1 MENIYSKL
9 RNLAKSVRAQ
19 NLFVAVKE
27 LHGIQMFRNNFDFS
41 KLQEIY
47 LSFLYMYDTINRDI
61 IVDKISEK
69 VLDCELYED
78 AYMTWR
84 RKNNK
89 KSEKED
95 KSKKDVNLVVGKNIK
110 FPTKGT
116 K

>member
-1 MENIYSKL
+1 MNTIYSKL

-19 NLFVAVKE
+19 NLFIAVKE
-27 LHGIQMFRNNFDFS
+27 LQGVQLFRNNFDFS

-78 AYMTWR
+78 AYMLWR
-84 RKNNK
+84 RKNNN

-95 KSKKDVNLVVGKNIK
+95 KSKKDLNLVVGKNIK
-110 FPTKGT
+110 FPKTGA
-116 K
+116 

>member
-27 LHGIQMFRNNFDFS
+27 LHGVQLFRNNFDFS

-84 RKNNK
+84 RGNSK
-89 KSEKED
+89 KSIQKDD
-95 KSKKDVNLVVGKNIK
+95 KKKDVNLVVGKNIK
-110 FPTKGT
+110 FPKTGV
-116 K
+116 

>member
-1 MENIYSKL
+1 MENIYNRL
-9 RNLAKSVRAQ
+9 RILAKSVRAQ

-27 LHGIQMFRNNFDFS
+27 LHGVRLFRNEVDFS

-69 VLDCELYED
+69 VLECEIYED
-78 AYMTWR
+78 AYMTWK

-89 KSEKED
+89 SEKEN
-95 KSKKDVNLVVGKNIK
+95 KSKKDVNLVVGKEIK
-110 FPTKGT
+110 FPAKG
-116 K
+116 KI